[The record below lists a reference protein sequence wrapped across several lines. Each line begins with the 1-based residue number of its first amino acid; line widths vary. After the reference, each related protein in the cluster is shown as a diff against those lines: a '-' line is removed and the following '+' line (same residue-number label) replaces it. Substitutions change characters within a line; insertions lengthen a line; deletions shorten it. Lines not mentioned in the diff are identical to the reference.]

1 MKIITSRSDQP
12 FDLDKVDPMHNGGEG
27 EIYKLDDEAVAK
39 IYHKDQLTRHR
50 QEKVLALSGKYQF
63 YCGLF
68 DETRFAFPRSEAKDA
83 VSTELLGFEMRFL
96 GEHPQLLDITYD
108 LQNNKFRSHN
118 GVALDDNR
126 AIALIYDLFSSLDTF
141 HRARIILG
149 DINPSNILYNF
160 STGKPIF
167 VDLDTAHIEKYGCVA
182 YKEEYIDPQVE
193 KMGKNSDGTL
203 KYSCEGD
210 QFAMSIIAY
219 ELFVG
224 VHPFY
229 LRCTPNYG
237 EAENKRRG
245 IGLLGYHSDNNYLS
259 SRGVTMMQHPHNN
272 TILARLILL
281 KQSDPRLYNYL
292 FDTLI
297 MSSRENLILRLE
309 KTDPRHPAYALHTQK
324 KGVRT
329 IMDILKDGWKEKPQ
343 PVIIK
348 PLKPLSIFD
357 DKDVE
362 VINKELGK
370 SGQAH
375 TAFILKKEAEKTN
388 DPPAF
393 KKFVEN
399 LGIDYGRIIHGGVS

>member
-1 MKIITSRSDQP
+1 MKIITARSDQP
-12 FDLDKVDPMHNGGEG
+12 FDLDKVDPLAQGGEG
-27 EIYKLDDEAVAK
+27 EIYKLDHDAVAK
-39 IYHKDQLTRHR
+39 IYHRDQLTRHR
-50 QEKVLALSGKYQF
+50 QEKVLALSGKYKF

-68 DETRFAFPRSEAKDA
+68 DEARFAFPRSEAKDA
-83 VSTELLGFEMRFL
+83 DSNELLGFEMRFL
-96 GEHPQLLDITYD
+96 GKHPQLIDIAYD
-108 LQNNKFRSHN
+108 LQNNQYRSYN
-118 GVALDDNR
+118 GVALDNNR
-126 AIALIYDLFSSLDTF
+126 TINLIYDLFSSLDVF
-141 HRARIILG
+141 HRARIIIG

-167 VDLDTAHIEKYGCVA
+167 IDLDAAHIEKYGCVA

-193 KMGKNSDGTL
+193 KMGKASDGTL

-224 VHPFY
+224 VHPFF
-229 LRCTPNYG
+229 LRCSPNYG

-245 IGLLGYHSDNNYLS
+245 IGLFGYHSDKNYFS
-259 SRGVTMMQHPHNN
+259 NHGVTMMQHPHNDA
-272 TILARLILL
+272 ILARLNLL
-281 KQSDPRLYNYL
+281 KQSDARLYNYL

-324 KGVRT
+324 KDVRT
-329 IMDILKDGWKEKPQ
+329 IMDILKDGWKEQPQ
-343 PVIIK
+343 TVIIK
-348 PLKPLSIFD
+348 PIKPLTILD
-357 DKDVE
+357 AEDIE

-370 SGQAH
+370 SGQAR

-399 LGIDYGRIIHGGVS
+399 LGIDYGRIIHGGVC

>member
-1 MKIITSRSDQP
+1 MRIITSQSDQP
-12 FDLDKVDPMHNGGEG
+12 VDLDKVDPMAQGGEG
-27 EIYKLDDEAVAK
+27 EIYELDHETVAK
-39 IYHKDQLTRHR
+39 IYYKDQLTRHR

-63 YCGLF
+63 YCGFF
-68 DETRFAFPRSEAKDA
+68 DETRFAFPRGPAEDA
-83 VSTELLGFEMRFL
+83 DSRQLLGFEMRFL
-96 GEHPQLLDITYD
+96 GKHPELVDIAYD
-108 LQNNKFRSHN
+108 LQNNQFRPHN
-118 GVALDDNR
+118 GFALDDNR
-126 AIALIYDLFSSLDTF
+126 AMSIIYDLFSSLDAF

-149 DINPSNILYNF
+149 DINASNILYNF
-160 STGKPIF
+160 STGRPIF
-167 VDLDTAHIEKYGCVA
+167 IDLDAAHIEKYGCVA
-182 YKEEYIDPQVE
+182 YKQEYIDPQVE

-237 EAENKRRG
+237 DAENKRRG

-259 SRGVTMMQHPHNN
+259 SRGVTIFQHPVNDA
-272 TILARLILL
+272 ILSRLNQL
-281 KQSDPRLYNYL
+281 KQVDHRLYQYL
-292 FDTLI
+292 LDTLI
-297 MSSRENLILRLE
+297 NGNRENLILRLE

-329 IMDILKDGWKEKPQ
+329 IMDILKDGWKEKNQ
-343 PVIIK
+343 PLIIK
-348 PLKPLSIFD
+348 PVKPLSIFD